1 MKIQERIKQIRLEKR
16 LTQKELAKKMGVT
29 TAAISSWEVGRT
41 SPTADSIVL
50 LCKGLDVSA
59 DQLLGVGGHEKAQ
72 KAIFSASDDE
82 IQMIRSFRFLDEF
95 GKQSV
100 LWILSHEK
108 ERVSADFGVDAARDN
123 ITYLDKVVGDRYI
136 PKFLT
141 PAAAGYSSTIDEADF
156 EMLLVDRNV
165 PQGADFAVVIQGD
178 SMNPYIA
185 DGDTVYVKRAEEV
198 SVGEIGI
205 FSVNGAMYC
214 KMFYRTG
221 SGDIWLVSTN
231 EELAASNV
239 LVKAGSSDSFAC
251 MGKILLKERPKLPDY
266 FMRSMMP

>member
-1 MKIQERIKQIRLEKR
+1 MEIHDRIKQIRLEKR
-16 LTQKELAKKMGVT
+16 MTQNQLAKKMGVT
-29 TAAISSWEVGRT
+29 SAAISSWEVGRT
-41 SPTADSIVL
+41 SPTADSIIL
-50 LCKGLDVSA
+50 LSKGLGVTS
-59 DQLLGVGGHEKAQ
+59 DQLLGIGQTEKIQ
-72 KAIFSASDDE
+72 KAVFTASDDE
-82 IQMIRSFRFLDEF
+82 IDMILSYRFLDDF
-95 GKQSV
+95 GKKAV

-108 ERVSADFGVDAARDN
+108 ERVSADFGVN
-123 ITYLDKVVGDRYI
+123 NEKENVTYFDKVVGDRYI

-231 EELAASNV
+231 EELSASNV
-239 LVKAGSSDSFAC
+239 LVKAGSNDTFSC

-266 FMRSMMP
+266 FMNTMIP